1 MSEKQCGNCKYFC
14 NYYLINKSYLRK
26 SVRGM
31 CSYCDVLY
39 KKKYNKIETDSAC
52 GYWESNEQAEEEP
65 ENDVQVALFKIAKRV
80 EELAIILKKE

>member
-1 MSEKQCGNCKYFC
+1 MKTVLYLMKVFIVFC
-14 NYYLINKSYLRK
+14 NSIKERKCELWNK
-26 SVRGM
+26 
-31 CSYCDVLY
+31 

>member
-1 MSEKQCGNCKYFC
+1 MSEKQCENCKYFC
-14 NYYLINKSYLRK
+14 NYYLINKSHLRK